1 AAVVAAAGAWQLPR
15 PVRDAMRAWRFENA
29 MALLDRATRILGQR
43 TAIEQAATASGLS
56 APGALRAAFERP
68 DGFAVAT
75 DEATA
80 ELEAIHRY
88 DQAASTRP
96 PSLDLFQTL
105 GLWGATPDAD
115 LAAARAQFAS
125 GDLAGSANAAA
136 AAATA
141 WTGAEELGR
150 GRAVSVAA
158 L

>member
-1 AAVVAAAGAWQLPR
+1 MVPVTRRGSLPPASAR
-15 PVRDAMRAWRFENA
+15 
-29 MALLDRATRILGQR
+29 TR
-43 TAIEQAATASGLS
+43 LS

-125 GDLAGSANAAA
+125 GDLAGSANAAIRSA
-136 AAATA
+136 ARRIARTTF
-141 WTGAEELGR
+141 W
-150 GRAVSVAA
+150 
-158 L
+158 